1 MTSHSRSGQLLPRCV
16 CIYHYLDAFGREVSK
31 NLLKVGDARTILPVS
46 LPVQVIPP
54 TSTLRAVRR
63 MTKAVSEARNMNHAA
78 PITLYFPTYTSLGW
92 RIL

>member
-1 MTSHSRSGQLLPRCV
+1 MTQQIPFG
-16 CIYHYLDAFGREVSK
+16 AFGREVSG
-31 NLLKVGDARTILPVS
+31 NLPKVDDARTILSVS

-54 TSTLRAVRR
+54 TPTLRAVRR
-63 MTKAVSEARNMNHAA
+63 MTKAVSEARNLNHAA